1 MKYILR
7 ILALPFVVGL
17 SFIGLLKSL
26 IDISIG
32 FILHGGEF
40 IKYGK
45 NTRKSIADVLDKLEK

>member
-40 IKYGK
+40 IKYAK
-45 NTRKSIADVLDKLEK
+45 NTKKSIADVLDKLDK